1 MLTPERIE
9 ENKIKYLE
17 LINSIDRPGSDIP
30 GLIKMLEESD
40 FFTAPATT
48 NSFGNYEGGLCE
60 VALNRYTRLISLYD
74 GPRITPIHKNSILI
88 TSLLADL
95 GKINYFDKTIRNKK
109 VYHPSGKKHDEMGDY
124 GWVSEIAYTI
134 KEPQDRYI
142 FGTLGQNAER
152 IITNF
157 IPLSDE
163 ESAAIINLHADYE
176 NPNLNVASIY
186 FTYPLSVMLTCAD
199 KLAVFVDSK
208 EDSLPF

>member
-1 MLTPERIE
+1 MLKVEQIE
-9 ENKIKYLE
+9 DNKNRYIE
-17 LINSIDRPGSDIP
+17 LLRQIDRPNSNIEE
-30 GLIKMLEESD
+30 LIKYLEESD

-74 GPRITPIHKNSILI
+74 GPRITSIHRNSILI
-88 TSLLADL
+88 TSLLVDL

-109 VYHPSGKKHDEMGDY
+109 IYHPSGKKHDEMGDY
-124 GWVSEIAYTI
+124 DWVSEIAYTI

-176 NPNLNVASIY
+176 NPNLNIASIY
-186 FTYPLSVMLTCAD
+186 FTYPLSVILTCAD
-199 KLAVFVDSK
+199 KLAVFIDSK